1 MCEFGSI
8 NLPRFSAPLETGD
21 QPPGHDWSRAK
32 CLGLQATVNPKNNL
46 AHCFSYGENTNNIDL
61 MMLQGHDFLGAVRLL
76 KNWLEQYRHG
86 LGLPT
91 QSVTPRPSQDK

>member
-1 MCEFGSI
+1 M
-8 NLPRFSAPLETGD
+8 
-21 QPPGHDWSRAK
+21 
-32 CLGLQATVNPKNNL
+32 QATVNPKNNL
-46 AHCFSYGENTNNIDL
+46 AHCFCYGENTNNIDL